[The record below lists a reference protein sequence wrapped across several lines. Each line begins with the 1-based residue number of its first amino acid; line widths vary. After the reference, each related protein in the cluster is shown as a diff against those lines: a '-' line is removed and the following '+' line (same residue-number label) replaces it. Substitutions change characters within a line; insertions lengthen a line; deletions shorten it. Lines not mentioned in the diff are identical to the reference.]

1 MRQEMAGEGD
11 HAAFVAVGEVAMRG
25 FGLHRGADSVG
36 RTVQDDGTGGQQPC
50 GTVMGGCAASSASI
64 GSSAG
69 SPGAFWWRWR

>member
-36 RTVQDDGTGGQQPC
+36 RTVQDDGRHGDGRLRRQQRLDRFQRRIA
-50 GTVMGGCAASSASI
+50 GRVLVAA
-64 GSSAG
+64 
-69 SPGAFWWRWR
+69 